1 MFADIQA
8 AIQMEQRITKSKA
21 SMRDL
26 LNKTCASYNKMTS
39 IKKHRIDGARK
50 SLLYNLCLSL
60 FGDQL
65 VLFFLFSPWILAKKI
80 YVFTRV
86 ELCRDIFFYHDDG
99 LIKGC
104 DPQKTSSIWS
114 TDTTIPI
121 LISNQAW
128 FRGKKKNLQL
138 LGFCQSGPGLPLEI
152 LAQEFW
158 VPGSTVRAEC
168 PQYLGKELFSE
179 ILRVTD
185 ETACLY
191 AFRASQDPWY
201 TRTMFFIFVVVVLF
215 CFPPKFGH
223 TWFKIRLSQHF
234 KSKQKKTFHFL
245 VLAIPEDFE
254 RRASP
259 EASLKVKD
267 RGCELCGILT

>member
-1 MFADIQA
+1 MRELQQDDVNQETPHWWRSQVA
-8 AIQMEQRITKSKA
+8 AV
-21 SMRDL
+21 
-26 LNKTCASYNKMTS
+26 
-39 IKKHRIDGARK
+39 
-50 SLLYNLCLSL
+50 
-60 FGDQL
+60 QL
-65 VLFFLFSPWILAKKI
+65 VSKFIRWSAGFIFLFSPWILAKKI

>member
-1 MFADIQA
+1 LVHRHYD
-8 AIQMEQRITKSKA
+8 
-21 SMRDL
+21 
-26 LNKTCASYNKMTS
+26 SYPHQQS
-39 IKKHRIDGARK
+39 G
-50 SLLYNLCLSL
+50 
-60 FGDQL
+60 L
-65 VLFFLFSPWILAKKI
+65 VSG
-80 YVFTRV
+80 
-86 ELCRDIFFYHDDG
+86 E
-99 LIKGC
+99 
-104 DPQKTSSIWS
+104 
-114 TDTTIPI
+114 
-121 LISNQAW
+121 
-128 FRGKKKNLQL
+128 KKNLQL

-201 TRTMFFIFVVVVLF
+201 TRTMFFIFVVVLF